1 MAIVSTDRQF
11 IFCGNPLALKFTS
24 GVLYTNPPRTAANS
38 EEHIFAYFVDLQVI
52 HEQPETRANEWNL
65 TRNEQVGGSSP
76 LVGFLFCLFCRRPP
90 SRSIGQQADSLTAG
104 YCGRAHRPEHLQHFS
119 EC

>member
-76 LVGFLFCLFCRRPP
+76 LVGSLFVSCVGET
-90 SRSIGQQADSLTAG
+90 SRSIGNKPIDLTAG
-104 YCGRAHRPEHLQHFS
+104 YCGRAYRLERLQHFS
-119 EC
+119 ER